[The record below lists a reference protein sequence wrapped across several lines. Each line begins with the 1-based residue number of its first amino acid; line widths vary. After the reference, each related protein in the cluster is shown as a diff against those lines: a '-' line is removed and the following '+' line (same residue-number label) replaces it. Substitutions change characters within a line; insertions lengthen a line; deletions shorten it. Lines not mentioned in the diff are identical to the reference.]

1 MLVSLTRAHSKD
13 LPTNSLERA
22 LLILE
27 SVAREKRGL
36 TNKDLSGELG
46 IATSSC
52 SYILERLERNGYL
65 ARDPDSGRYSIGLKV
80 VAIARGALRPF
91 DFRKV
96 AEPVLKRV
104 SDQTGLETAAG
115 VLDQGQLMVLL
126 RVSNGKFPR
135 ADVDTGSE
143 FPAQSTAMGKVLLA
157 HLPPQELAEL
167 IERTGLAPRTDRT
180 IVSKEKLIEELNQ
193 VRQRGY
199 ATTDEEHELGMRSV
213 GVPISG
219 PWGKID
225 AALAAIGKVR
235 DIAWGQ
241 NLEAT
246 VRLLQD
252 AAREISARRRSGS
265 DPRSIY

>member
-1 MLVSLTRAHSKD
+1 M
-13 LPTNSLERA
+13 PTNSLERA

-36 TNKDLSGELG
+36 TNKDLSAELG

-65 ARDPDSGRYSIGLKV
+65 ARDPASGRYSIGLKV

-91 DFRKV
+91 DFRKL
-96 AEPVLKRV
+96 AEPVLKRF
-104 SDQTGLETAAG
+104 SDQTGLEAAAG
-115 VLDQGQLMVLL
+115 VLDQGQLMVLV

-143 FPAQSTAMGKVLLA
+143 FPAQSTAMGKVLMA
-157 HLPPQELAEL
+157 HLPAQEVAEL
-167 IERTGLAPRTDRT
+167 IEKGLTARTSRT

-199 ATTDEEHELGMRSV
+199 ATTDEEHEMGMRSV
-213 GVPISG
+213 GVPIAG

-225 AALAAIGKVR
+225 AALAAIGKVK
-235 DIAWGQ
+235 DIAWET
-241 NLEAT
+241 NLGET
-246 VRLLQD
+246 VRLLQE
-252 AAREISARRRSGS
+252 AAREISARRRGLGTS
-265 DPRSIY
+265 RSIY

>member
-1 MLVSLTRAHSKD
+1 M
-13 LPTNSLERA
+13 PTNSLERA

-36 TNKDLSGELG
+36 TNKDLSAELG

-65 ARDPDSGRYSIGLKV
+65 ARDPASGRYSIGLKV

-91 DFRKV
+91 DFRKL
-96 AEPVLKRV
+96 AEPVLKRF
-104 SDQTGLETAAG
+104 SDQTGLEAAAG
-115 VLDQGQLMVLL
+115 VLDQGQLMVLV

-143 FPAQSTAMGKVLLA
+143 FPAQSTAMGKVLMA
-157 HLPPQELAEL
+157 HLPVQEVAEL
-167 IERTGLAPRTDRT
+167 IEKGLTARTSRT

-199 ATTDEEHELGMRSV
+199 ATTDEEHEMGMRSV
-213 GVPISG
+213 GVPIAG

-225 AALAAIGKVR
+225 AALAAIGKVK
-235 DIAWGQ
+235 DIAWET
-241 NLEAT
+241 NLGET
-246 VRLLQD
+246 VRLLQE
-252 AAREISARRRSGS
+252 AAREISARRRGLGTS
-265 DPRSIY
+265 RSIY